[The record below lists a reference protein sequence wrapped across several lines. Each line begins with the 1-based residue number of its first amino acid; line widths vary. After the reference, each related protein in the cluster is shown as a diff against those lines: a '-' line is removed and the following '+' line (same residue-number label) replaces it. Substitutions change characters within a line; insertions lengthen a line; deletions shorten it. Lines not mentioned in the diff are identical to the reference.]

1 MDKIKDYSM
10 KYRFQ
15 WWWYSDGGK
24 ELVENTTMTIVGIVG
39 AFAWWCFAYL
49 MDPPGM

>member
-1 MDKIKDYSM
+1 MTKIKDYST

-24 ELVENTTMTIVGIVG
+24 ELVENATGTLMIFGWMYYMW
-39 AFAWWCFAYL
+39 FLAYL
-49 MDPPGM
+49 LES

>member
-1 MDKIKDYSM
+1 MDKIKDYST

-24 ELVENTTMTIVGIVG
+24 ELVENATGTAMIFGWMYYMW
-39 AFAWWCFAYL
+39 FLAYL
-49 MDPPGM
+49 MEP

>member
-1 MDKIKDYSM
+1 MDKIKDYST

-24 ELVENTTMTIVGIVG
+24 ELVENATGTAMIFGWMYYMW
-39 AFAWWCFAYL
+39 FLAYL
-49 MDPPGM
+49 LEP